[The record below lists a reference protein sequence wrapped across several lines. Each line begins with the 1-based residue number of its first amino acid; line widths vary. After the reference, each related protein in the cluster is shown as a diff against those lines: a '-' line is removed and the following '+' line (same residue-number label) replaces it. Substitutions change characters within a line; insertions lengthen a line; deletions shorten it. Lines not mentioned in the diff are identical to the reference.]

1 MKTEENHP
9 ASRLAIARRQPGAD
23 LLADEQ
29 VRTAITAAGYGA
41 LPLGN
46 RKALHVALT
55 LVQKDDPERFT
66 NLVDVLRATL
76 EPTDVQQ
83 QPATK

>member
-1 MKTEENHP
+1 MDKEAFNP

-29 VRTAITAAGYGA
+29 VRTALASVGYGA
-41 LPLGN
+41 LPLGSRDDLN
-46 RKALHVALT
+46 MALT

-66 NLVDVLRATL
+66 ELVSELRAAL
-76 EPTDVQQ
+76 DATDNSEMSNH
-83 QPATK
+83 K